1 VPAHTIVRPIVRSF
15 TLRELRRAADH
26 VRAGGHAVVW
36 ERARRARLVVPPPD
50 EDDPMDLALHA
61 ILDLG
66 KQRYEI
72 SRRGVTRGLATTLVP
87 RDCIDIVRHR
97 IERDSGHVGST
108 REISLD
114 CTECAACCYSNE
126 VVLDDE
132 DIDRFREGG
141 RPELA
146 SMPYARKRNGK
157 LMLRLAKDR
166 GCLQLGVDKRCNIYA
181 IRPGQ
186 CRTFPMGSECCLS
199 ARAEDLGIYDGDRP
213 SA

>member
-1 VPAHTIVRPIVRSF
+1 VPAHTVVRSVVRSF

-36 ERARRARLVVPPPD
+36 ERARRARLLVPAPND
-50 EDDPMDLALHA
+50 DDPMDLALHA

-66 KQRYEI
+66 KVRYEI
-72 SRRGVTRGLATTLVP
+72 SRSGVTKGLATTLVP
-87 RDCIDIVRHR
+87 RDCLDIVRHR
-97 IERDSGHVGST
+97 VERDSHHPGAT
-108 REISLD
+108 RTIELD
-114 CTECAACCYSNE
+114 CLACAACCYRNE
-126 VVLDDE
+126 VVLDDD
-132 DIDRFREGG
+132 DIDRFRRAG

-146 SMPYARKRNGK
+146 SMPYSRRRNGK

-166 GCLQLGVDKRCNIYA
+166 ACLQLGVGNRCSIYP
-181 IRPGQ
+181 IRPGS